1 LTQARA
7 CIRPGVLRERS
18 EFEAVLR
25 SALRVTSRNFVMRAR
40 ANGTQHARLGIIA
53 GRKVASRA
61 VDRNRGKRLIRE
73 AFRTC
78 PAFTGYDITVQ
89 LGSDL
94 RSLANAAVR
103 AELRGLID
111 SLARR
116 CAALP
121 RNGMTAEPAATP
133 NRQ

>member
-1 LTQARA
+1 MRA
-7 CIRPGVLRERS
+7 EPKGGRASLFEATEGLQRPGALRKRS

-40 ANGTQHARLGIIA
+40 ANGTQRARLGIIA
-53 GRKVASRA
+53 GRKAASRA

-73 AFRTC
+73 VFRTC
-78 PAFTGYDITVQ
+78 PVFTAYDVTVQ
-89 LGSDL
+89 LRSDL
-94 RSLANAAVR
+94 RSVANAMVR

-116 CAALP
+116 CAAVP
-121 RNGMTAEPAATP
+121 RDA
-133 NRQ
+133 